1 MSRTVDLN
9 SDMGESFG
17 AWSMGDDAAMLS
29 IVSSANVAC
38 GWHAGDHNV
47 MFKTCEIAKKNGVAV
62 GAHPSFNDREGF
74 GRRIIRGDTMDEIE
88 RMIGYQIGALQ
99 AIAIMAGHKVTH
111 VKAHGTLGNL
121 TNEDDGFA
129 YALGHAIR
137 KVDPKLVIVTMPG
150 RNTEKVAAELKLTPA
165 REFFADRT
173 YDDFGQL
180 TSRKIDGS
188 VIHDAAAAAERV
200 VRTLNDGAVLTTG
213 GKKFPLKVDTICVHS
228 DTPAAIQMA
237 AAIRTRLEKDG
248 WRISAFVG
256 T

>member
-1 MSRTVDLN
+1 MRIDLN

-17 AWSMGDDAAMLS
+17 AWRMGDDPAMLG

-47 MFKTCEIAKKNGVAV
+47 MFKTCEIAKRNGVAV

-74 GRRIIRGDTMDEIE
+74 GRRIIRGDSMAEIE

-121 TNEDDGFA
+121 TNEEDGFA
-129 YALGHAIR
+129 QALGRAI
-137 KVDPKLVIVTMPG
+137 KAIDPSLVMVTMPG
-150 RNTEKVAAELKLTPA
+150 RNTEPVAAELGLKPA

-173 YDDFGQL
+173 YDDHGQL
-180 TSRKIDGS
+180 TSRKLPGA

-200 VRTLNDGAVLTTG
+200 IRTLADGAITTTG
-213 GKKFPLKVDTICVHS
+213 GHKLAVKIDTICVHS
-228 DTPAAIQMA
+228 DTPAAVQMA
-237 AAIRTRLEKDG
+237 AAIRTRLEREGYQIKPFSE
-248 WRISAFVG
+248 R
-256 T
+256 

>member
-1 MSRTVDLN
+1 MSLTIDLN
-9 SDMGESFG
+9 SDMGEGFG
-17 AWSMGDDAAMLS
+17 AWNMGDDAAMLS

-88 RMIGYQIGALQ
+88 RMIAYQIGALQ
-99 AIAIMAGHKVTH
+99 ALAIMAGHKVTH

-121 TNEDDGFA
+121 TNEEDGFA

-137 KVDPKLVIVTMPG
+137 KVDPSLVIVTMPG
-150 RNTEKVAAELKLTPA
+150 RNTERVAAELKLTPA

-173 YDDFGQL
+173 YDDHGQL
-180 TSRKIDGS
+180 TSRKIKGS
-188 VIHDAAAAAERV
+188 VIHDAEAAAERV
-200 VRTLNDGAVLTTG
+200 VRTLAEGAVITDG
-213 GKKFPLKVDTICVHS
+213 GKKFPMQADTICVHS
-228 DTPAAIQMA
+228 DTPAAVKMA
-237 AAIRTRLEKDG
+237 EAVRKRLEKEG
-248 WRISAFVG
+248 YQIKPFVKM
-256 T
+256 

>member
-1 MSRTVDLN
+1 MRIDLN

-17 AWSMGDDAAMLS
+17 AWSMGDDAAMLG

-47 MFKTCEIAKKNGVAV
+47 MFKTCEIARKNGVAV

-74 GRRIIRGDTMDEIE
+74 GRRIIRGDSMAEIE

-121 TNEDDGFA
+121 TNEEDGFA
-129 YALGHAIR
+129 YALGRAI
-137 KVDPKLVIVTMPG
+137 KAVDPTLIMVTMPG
-150 RNTEKVAAELKLTPA
+150 RNTEPVAAELGLTPA

-173 YDDFGQL
+173 YDDHGQL
-180 TSRKIDGS
+180 TSRKLPGA
-188 VIHDAAAAAERV
+188 VLHDATAAAERV
-200 VRTLNDGAVLTTG
+200 IRTLADGAITTTG
-213 GKKFPLKVDTICVHS
+213 GRKQPVKIDTICVHS
-228 DTPAAIQMA
+228 DTPAAVKMA
-237 AAIRTRLEKDG
+237 EAVRTRLEREG
-248 WRISAFVG
+248 YSVRPFSER
-256 T
+256 

>member
-1 MSRTVDLN
+1 MRIDLN

-17 AWSMGDDAAMLS
+17 AWRMGDDPAMLG

-47 MFKTCEIAKKNGVAV
+47 MFKTCEIARKNGVAV

-74 GRRIIRGDTMDEIE
+74 GRRIIRGDSMAEIE

-121 TNEDDGFA
+121 TNEEDGFA
-129 YALGHAIR
+129 YALGRAI
-137 KVDPKLVIVTMPG
+137 KAVDPTLIMVTMPG
-150 RNTEKVAAELKLTPA
+150 RNTEPVAAELGLTPA

-173 YDDFGQL
+173 YDDHGQL
-180 TSRKIDGS
+180 TSRKLPGA
-188 VIHDAAAAAERV
+188 VLHDATAAAERV
-200 VRTLNDGAVLTTG
+200 IRTLADGAITTTG
-213 GKKFPLKVDTICVHS
+213 GRKQPVKIDTICVHS
-228 DTPAAIQMA
+228 DTPAAVKMA
-237 AAIRTRLEKDG
+237 EAVRTRLEREGYQIKPF
-248 WRISAFVG
+248 SE